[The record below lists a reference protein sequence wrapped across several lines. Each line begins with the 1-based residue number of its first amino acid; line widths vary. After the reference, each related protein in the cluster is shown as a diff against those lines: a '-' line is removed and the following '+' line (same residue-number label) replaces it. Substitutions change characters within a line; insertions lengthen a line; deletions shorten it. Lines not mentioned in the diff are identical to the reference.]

1 MEEVSTSN
9 IKKKEIKHGGGGG
22 GSCSGCGLY
31 IECHGRV
38 GGNVGV
44 YLGGPK

>member
-1 MEEVSTSN
+1 MRNNTKN
-9 IKKKEIKHGGGGG
+9 KKIKHGSGAGGG
-22 GSCSGCGLY
+22 GSGSGCGLD

-44 YLGGPK
+44 YSGGPK